1 MAQRLID
8 DIFDA
13 LDEQA
18 VVIPGTGTGTG
29 TGTLG
34 IPSLPA
40 SWPPSTRSAG

>member
-18 VVIPGTGTGTG
+18 VVIPGTGTGT
-29 TGTLG
+29 LG

>member
-18 VVIPGTGTGTG
+18 VVIPGTGT
-29 TGTLG
+29 LG

>member
-29 TGTLG
+29 TLG